1 VVVRL
6 AADDP
11 ARDWTEPGVFSVA
24 PGVFRIPLPL
34 PTDGLRAVN
43 VYALTDGDDLVLI
56 DAGWAIDA
64 AKDALVAALAG
75 LDRSVRDIDR
85 FLVTHVHRDHY
96 TQAVVLRREF
106 GTEIALG
113 KGEQPTLDWIIQ
125 RAAAGGD
132 DEESPFTARLRL
144 AGATDLIA
152 RLSALGRRP
161 EPGRQ
166 AWEQPDEWLA
176 DRSTAAVG
184 RRELTAIHTPGH
196 TRGHLVYAE
205 PAAGL
210 LFAGDHVLPHIT
222 PSIGFEGAAA
232 DFPLR
237 DFLESLRLVRGLPD
251 ARLLPAHGPVA
262 PSVHARVDELLD
274 HHDRRLGL
282 IADIV
287 ARGASTAAEV
297 AASMTWTRRERTL
310 SELDPFNEML
320 AVLETL
326 SHLDVLMLQGR
337 LSRSDVA
344 GIQHYRVV

>member
-6 AADDP
+6 TADDP
-11 ARDWTEPGVFSVA
+11 TRDWTEPGVYSVA

-56 DAGWAIDA
+56 DAGWAIDEA
-64 AKDALVAALAG
+64 REALVAALAG
-75 LDRSVRDIDR
+75 LDRSVGDIDR
-85 FLVTHVHRDHY
+85 FLVTHLHRDHY
-96 TQAVVLRREF
+96 TQAVALRREF
-106 GTEIALG
+106 GTDIALG

-125 RAAAGGD
+125 RAASPD
-132 DEESPFTARLRL
+132 DEGSPFTARLRL

-152 RLSALGRRP
+152 RLSALSRQP

-205 PAAGL
+205 QAAGL
-210 LFAGDHVLPHIT
+210 LYAGDHVLPHIT

-287 ARGASTAAEV
+287 AGGASTAAEV
-297 AASMTWTRRERTL
+297 AALMTWTRRERKL
-310 SELDPFNEML
+310 SDLDPFNEML
-320 AVLETL
+320 AVMETL

-337 LSRSDVA
+337 VSRSDVD
-344 GIQHYRVV
+344 GTQHYRVV